1 MLEALFGGGYQSP
14 PANNNTNT
22 QPTTS
27 PSQPSEPA
35 TGTTQPEEDE
45 TVEDGMPADYDD
57 GTYSPAPV
65 TDDNSA
71 EETTAEQPSDE
82 PAVSE
87 PVASEEATATPAP
100 APVATAPAE
109 EEDEE
114 ADSESPAATE
124 PAVSAP
130 SQPAPAP
137 TPSNDNSAEP
147 QPSEDIATDTTVTT
161 AVATKPDPVARITD
175 LIASY
180 EKLLSEPEVDE
191 NEQARTRAM
200 ELAQNRTLTSLLDS
214 LSSADARAVQTSLDD
229 DTGKDQ
235 VSLITKYYA
244 EAGR

>member
-1 MLEALFGGGYQSP
+1 MLEEIFGGGYQSP

-45 TVEDGMPADYDD
+45 TVDDGMPADYDD

-65 TDDNSA
+65 ADDNSV
-71 EETTAEQPSDE
+71 EETAAEQPSDE
-82 PAVSE
+82 PAVNE
-87 PVASEEATATPAP
+87 PVASEEEAATPAP

-114 ADSESPAATE
+114 AESDTPAATE
-124 PAVSAP
+124 PAATAP
-130 SQPAPAP
+130 SQPAPVP
-137 TPSNDNSAEP
+137 TPANDNPAAP
-147 QPSEDIATDTTVTT
+147 QPSEDITTDTTVTT
-161 AVATKPDPVARITD
+161 AVAAKPDPVTRITD

-191 NEQARTRAM
+191 NEQARSRAM
-200 ELAQNRTLTSLLDS
+200 ELAQNRTLTSLLDN
-214 LSSADARAVQTSLDD
+214 LSSADARAIQTSLDD

-235 VSLITKYYA
+235 VSLITRYYA